1 MEMAS
6 SLIIN
11 LRFFLRRRD
20 IHPGVNGSIERL
32 QISRYGSLDLALP
45 DRSWIF
51 SHGRRK
57 EYYPRNNFSGCYVL
71 DNSDSYSRFP
81 SDIDQVV
88 RLFRPD
94 ILVLVLLPMLID
106 YFNGCARARSL
117 SIAAQIKIMGE
128 PSLVF
133 IGLWFG
139 SIRLPSEKYKI
150 MSWKKKEFKDLEYLV
165 VSFRLYFVI
174 ADDSLCISTIYYLLL

>member
-6 SLIIN
+6 SSIID

-20 IHPGVNGSIERL
+20 LRPGVNGSIERL
-32 QISRYGSLDLALP
+32 QFFRYGSLDLASP

-51 SHGRRK
+51 SHGRHE
-57 EYYPRNNFSGCYVL
+57 EYYPRNNFFGCYVL
-71 DNSDSYSRFP
+71 DNGDSYSRLP
-81 SDIDQVV
+81 SDVDQVV

-117 SIAAQIKIMGE
+117 SIAAQIKIMGK

-133 IGLWFG
+133 TGLWFG
-139 SIRLPSEKYKI
+139 SIRLPSGKYKI
-150 MSWKKKEFKDLEYLV
+150 
-165 VSFRLYFVI
+165 
-174 ADDSLCISTIYYLLL
+174 IS